1 MMPFR
6 LAWLWW
12 SIGTLLVLL
21 DIVLSLAPSGAAA
34 PLVPDK
40 VTHFSTYFLLAF
52 WFVSLA
58 ARKRFTAVTA
68 VIALGGVLELLQGLT
83 PARQPE
89 WLDLFANTAG
99 ALLAF
104 CTVMLLPFNVFAVVE
119 RFAGQ
124 SSR

>member
-1 MMPFR
+1 MMPLR

-12 SIGTLLVLL
+12 SIGALLVLL
-21 DIVLSLAPSGAAA
+21 DIVLSLAPPGDVA

-40 VTHFSTYFLLAF
+40 AVHFSTYFLLAF

-58 ARKRFTAVTA
+58 ARKRLAAVTA

-89 WLDLFANTAG
+89 WLDLLANTSG
-99 ALLAF
+99 ALLAL
-104 CTVMLLPFNVFAVVE
+104 CIVMLLPFNVFAVVE
-119 RFAGQ
+119 RLAP
-124 SSR
+124 RTP

>member
-52 WFVSLA
+52 WFVSLV
-58 ARKRFTAVTA
+58 ARRRIAAVTP
-68 VIALGGVLELLQGLT
+68 VVALGGVLELLQGLT

-89 WLDLFANTAG
+89 WLDLFANTSG
-99 ALLAF
+99 ALLAL
-104 CTVMLLPFNVFAVVE
+104 CIVMLLPFNVFAVVE